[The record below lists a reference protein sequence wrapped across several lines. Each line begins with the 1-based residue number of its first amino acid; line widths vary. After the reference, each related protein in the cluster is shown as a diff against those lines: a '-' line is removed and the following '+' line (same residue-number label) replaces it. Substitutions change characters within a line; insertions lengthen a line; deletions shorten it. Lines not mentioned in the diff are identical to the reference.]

1 MVGNLNKSTVL
12 PEDISVCGQHGKT
25 GAKEK
30 VNNVHSCLTYDYGF
44 IKYLI

>member
-1 MVGNLNKSTVL
+1 MVGNFNMSTLL
-12 PEDISVCGQHGKT
+12 PEDISGHGQHGET

-30 VNNVHSCLTYDYGF
+30 VNNVHSCLTYDYGL